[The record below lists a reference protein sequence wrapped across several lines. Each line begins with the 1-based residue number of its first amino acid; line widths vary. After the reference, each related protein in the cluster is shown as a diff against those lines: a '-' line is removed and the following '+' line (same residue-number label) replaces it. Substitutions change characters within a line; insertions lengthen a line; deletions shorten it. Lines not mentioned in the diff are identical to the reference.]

1 MFFSNNHTH
10 DSCVEKRART
20 DASPTIST
28 IHPLYLVV
36 TITLSSMAWGEEPAQ
51 PQEEVYNT
59 TFFQGGASVDLH
71 TLLSTHRV
79 LPGKYRVD
87 LYSNDVL
94 VGRRDIE
101 FAPNAHNGKVEPC
114 MTVDLIQQLGVDL
127 QKLQD

>member
-71 TLLSTHRV
+71 TLLSSHRV
-79 LPGKYRVD
+79 LPG
-87 LYSNDVL
+87 
-94 VGRRDIE
+94 
-101 FAPNAHNGKVEPC
+101 
-114 MTVDLIQQLGVDL
+114 
-127 QKLQD
+127 